1 MSHFAYLGSQSQAY
15 KKVKVSN
22 TGSKDDEELVGEWQA
37 VMEQEMF
44 DFVLFEIPW
53 ITTEDS

>member
-1 MSHFAYLGSQSQAY
+1 MSTAKSAASEEFA
-15 KKVKVSN
+15 
-22 TGSKDDEELVGEWQA
+22 GEWQA

-53 ITTEDS
+53 IVN